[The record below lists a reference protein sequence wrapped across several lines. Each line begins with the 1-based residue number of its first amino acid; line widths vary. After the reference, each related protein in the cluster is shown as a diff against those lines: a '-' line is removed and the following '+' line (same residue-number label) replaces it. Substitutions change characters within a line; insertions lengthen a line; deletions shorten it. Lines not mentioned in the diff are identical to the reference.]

1 MAVANYLTR
10 LTAISL
16 TVALALFCSVQ
27 SSHAAENEELLQE
40 RFAFW
45 SHQAFYCK
53 VDNITFP
60 SRPTGT
66 ASQPCDDGDMTLFNG
81 LLCFA
86 GDERGCTGV
95 REAQD
100 PKTGEWFRSPRIR
113 LRGNDRGGASFS
125 PDMALGVQL
134 YLLKTKDV
142 KRAETW
148 ANWLHDLT
156 PCSVEN
162 PFDTDQCWLWG
173 LPRFCAPEDG
183 CTMRPGDAAALS
195 HTFDYMHAKHGMAPL
210 PHGRLRGYLATFD
223 SIGQFMTEM
232 NSIFNKPGFSQ
243 HLVAVEVLIMKA
255 IYGDKDDLTGIAKR
269 LANKSENQG
278 NAFFSYL
285 AKRDRAQVISEVLA
299 RCPSPEKL
307 PVPPLKQW
315 QWERDNED
323 KAWEHSSYWDCIFMA
338 RLLGT

>member
-1 MAVANYLTR
+1 MRVIFIILLVFLFTHQ
-10 LTAISL
+10 AIAGSD
-16 TVALALFCSVQ
+16 
-27 SSHAAENEELLQE
+27 EDLLRE
-40 RFAFW
+40 RFVFW
-45 SHQAFYCK
+45 NQQAFSCK
-53 VDNITFP
+53 VDKITFP
-60 SRPTGT
+60 SRPTVT
-66 ASQPCDDGDMTLFNG
+66 PSQPCDDGDMTLFNG
-81 LLCFA
+81 LLCYA

-134 YLLKTKDV
+134 YLLKTKDI
-142 KRAETW
+142 KRAEIW
-148 ANWLHDLT
+148 ASWLHQLT
-156 PCSVEN
+156 PCSVED
-162 PFDTDQCWLWG
+162 PFDTDKCWIRG
-173 LPRFCAPEDG
+173 VPRFCAPEQG
-183 CTMRPGDAAALS
+183 CTMRPGDAAALY
-195 HTFDYMHAKHGMAPL
+195 HTFDFLHDKSGMEPL

-255 IYGDKDDLTGIAKR
+255 IYGDKDDLTGIARR
-269 LANKSENQG
+269 LAEKSENKG

-285 AKRDRAQVISEVLA
+285 AKRDRALVVSELLV

-307 PVPPLKQW
+307 PIPPLNQW
-315 QWERDNED
+315 QWERDNDD
-323 KAWEHSSYWDCIFMA
+323 KAWEHSSYWDCIFLA
-338 RLLGT
+338 RLLGM